1 MSLEMKLQETMK
13 LASKIEAK
21 KRSCEENSDSDGE
34 EKVSPE
40 KQEAKSKLISLKN
53 TLQALKE
60 QVLNESGHKKEH
72 HKKQKLNHMRA
83 QKITSWVQQIAKKV
97 PVITQLEKRLG
108 ML

>member
-1 MSLEMKLQETMK
+1 MK

-53 TLQALKE
+53 TL
-60 QVLNESGHKKEH
+60 
-72 HKKQKLNHMRA
+72 
-83 QKITSWVQQIAKKV
+83 
-97 PVITQLEKRLG
+97 
-108 ML
+108 